1 MRWILSALGGL
12 AIVLILVGWIAAA
25 PQFLGGRAVYVTTAG
40 ASMEPTISAGDLV
53 VLRKSTGYQV
63 GDIVA
68 YDAGTSVVLHRII
81 GTDGERFI
89 LQGDNNAV
97 PDPIR
102 PTANEILGQFW
113 LLLAPP
119 WDWDISE
126 VILVA
131 GPIVLLVAVA
141 VVVYLSRKRIASSEP
156 MQRLAANSSIAQ
168 NGERYVRLLGP
179 LGQIVVAIIATLGIG
194 ALLLAAAGF
203 SRPLEKTVVE
213 RVSYQHN
220 GTFSYSAQADGG
232 VYDGDLATTGDPLY
246 RDVIDTVTIAFDYA
260 LRSESSADASGTYRI
275 DLVVSND
282 DSWSTTL
289 PLVPQGQFSGSQF
302 SETGILDLGDVES
315 VIDRF
320 EEQTALDTII
330 ASPLYQM
337 SIVPLIRVDGAI
349 GNHQIHDSFV
359 PTLAFQVDDR
369 AITLLDSPNDEL
381 TASSATESRVTNTIP
396 EEHVVANKM
405 AFLFGDLEVA
415 TARQLAIIGLA
426 LTVVLGVA
434 ALLMIRS
441 AMHAPEPGQIEAR
454 YGSRVV
460 DLRAASLEAFGR
472 MIELE
477 TFEDLAKIADERES
491 HILHGRQN
499 GRHFYLVHTAD
510 VTYGYRTIDRDDA
523 VDPAQSPEASELE
536 ASEEEALKDSN

>member
-1 MRWILSALGGL
+1 MRWILPALGGL
-12 AIVLILVGWIAAA
+12 AIVLILLGWIAAA
-25 PQFLGGRAVYVTTAG
+25 PRALGGRAVYVTTTG

-81 GTDGERFI
+81 GTDGERYI
-89 LQGDNNAV
+89 LQGDNNTV
-97 PDPIR
+97 PDSIR
-102 PTANEILGQFW
+102 PTASEIRGQFW
-113 LLLAPP
+113 LLLTPP
-119 WDWDISE
+119 WDWDVSE
-126 VILVA
+126 IILVA
-131 GPIVLLVAVA
+131 GATVLLVAVA
-141 VVVYLSRKRIASSEP
+141 VAVYLSRKRIANSEP

-179 LGQIVVAIIATLGIG
+179 LGQIVVAIIAALGIG
-194 ALLLAAAGF
+194 ALLLAAVGF
-203 SRPLEKTVVE
+203 SRPLERTEVE
-213 RVSYQHN
+213 RVSYQHS

-246 RDVIDTVTIAFDYA
+246 RDVIDSVTIAFDYA
-260 LRSESSADASGTYRI
+260 LRSESSTDVSGTYRI

-282 DSWSTTL
+282 DSWSTTVT
-289 PLVPQGQFSGSQF
+289 LVPEGQFSGDQF
-302 SETGILDLGDVES
+302 SETGILDLGDVEL
-315 VIDRF
+315 VTDTF
-320 EEQTALDTII
+320 EEQTALDTTI
-330 ASPLYQM
+330 ASPFYQM
-337 SIVPLIRVDGAI
+337 SIVPLIRVDGVI
-349 GNHQIHDSFV
+349 GDHQIHDSFA
-359 PTLAFQVDDR
+359 PALAFQVDDR
-369 AITLLDSPNDEL
+369 TITLLDSSSDEL
-381 TASSATESRVTNTIP
+381 MASSATESRVTNTIP
-396 EEHVVANKM
+396 VERVVANKF
-405 AFLFGDLEVA
+405 AFLFGDLDVA

-426 LTVVLGVA
+426 LAVVLGVA

-441 AMHAPEPGQIEAR
+441 AMQAPEPGQIEAR

-460 DLRAASLEAFGR
+460 DLRAASLETFGR

-477 TFEDLAKIADERES
+477 TFEDLAKIADERGS
-491 HILHGRQN
+491 HILHGHQN

-510 VTYGYRTIDRDDA
+510 VTYGYRTIYRDDE